1 MSFKFIIDNREIYI
15 KKYFN
20 DNTDKFPNIIY
31 KNLDLGDIIIEFN
44 DIPLIIIERKTIRD
58 LLASIKDGRYR
69 EQKTRIKD
77 SGIKYK
83 IYLIEDDITSQN
95 ILSSVQNKMI
105 TSSLLSII
113 IQEINIL
120 KTSSLSDTINIL
132 KTLYKKL
139 ICSKSNTILNYILQD
154 NVSSDNVSISD
165 NVSSDNV
172 SGDNVSISDNVS
184 GDNVSGDNVS
194 GDNVSGDNVS
204 ISKNVNECI
213 NIKKKSQ
220 DPLQCFKNQLCQIPG
235 ISNTIS
241 NVIIINYK
249 NMNELLNAFNKMDCK
264 DELKYKLLEN
274 MSWENNGKTRRIG
287 PRKAEQVYNYL
298 YK

>member
-44 DIPLIIIERKTIRD
+44 DIPLIIIERKTIPD

-95 ILSSVQNKMI
+95 ILSSAQNKMI

-120 KTSSLSDTINIL
+120 KTSSLADTINIL

-139 ICSKSNTILNYILQD
+139 ICSKANTILNYILQ
-154 NVSSDNVSISD
+154 NNL
-165 NVSSDNV
+165 SSDNV
-172 SGDNVSISDNVS
+172 SGVNVS
-184 GDNVSGDNVS
+184 GV
-194 GDNVSGDNVS
+194 NVS

-213 NIKKKSQ
+213 NIKKKSH
-220 DPLQCFKNQLCQIPG
+220 DPLQCFKNQLCQIPS

-241 NVIIINYK
+241 NVIITNYK

-287 PRKAEQVYNYL
+287 PKKAEQVYNYL
-298 YK
+298 FK

>member
-20 DNTDKFPNIIY
+20 NNAVKFPYIIY
-31 KNLDLGDIIIEFN
+31 KNLDLGDIIIEYN
-44 DIPLIIIERKTIRD
+44 DIPLIIIERKTIPD
-58 LLASIKDGRYR
+58 LLASIKDGRYK
-69 EQKTRIKD
+69 EQKKRIKE

-83 IYLIEDDITSQN
+83 IYLIEDYVTGKN
-95 ILSSVQNKMI
+95 ILSSTENKI
-105 TSSLLSII
+105 VTSSLLSII

-139 ICSKSNTILNYILQD
+139 ILSKDNTILNYILD
-154 NVSSDNVSISD
+154 NNDNND
-165 NVSSDNV
+165 NNDNLNN
-172 SGDNVSISDNVS
+172 DNLNNDNLNN
-184 GDNVSGDNVS
+184 DNLNNDNLNN
-194 GDNVSGDNVS
+194 DNLNNDNL
-204 ISKNVNECI
+204 NECV

-241 NVIIINYK
+241 TVIIKHYK
-249 NMNELLNAFNKMDCK
+249 NMNELLNAYNKLDCG
-264 DELKYKLLEN
+264 DDLKYKLLEN
-274 MSWENNGKTRRIG
+274 MNWEKKGKTRRIG
-287 PRKAEQVYNYL
+287 PKKAEQVYNYL
-298 YK
+298 FN

>member
-20 DNTDKFPNIIY
+20 NNTDKFPNIIY
-31 KNLDLGDIIIEFN
+31 KNLDLGDIIVEFN
-44 DIPLIIIERKTIRD
+44 DIPLIIIERKTIPD

-95 ILSSVQNKMI
+95 ILSSAQNKMI

-120 KTSSLSDTINIL
+120 KTSSLADTINIL

-139 ICSKSNTILNYILQD
+139 ICSKGNTILNYILQ
-154 NVSSDNVSISD
+154 NNL
-165 NVSSDNV
+165 
-172 SGDNVSISDNVS
+172 SGDNLS
-184 GDNVSGDNVS
+184 GDNLSGDNLS
-194 GDNVSGDNVS
+194 GDNLSGDNLSVS
-204 ISKNVNECI
+204 KYVNNVNDCI
-213 NIKKKSQ
+213 NIKKKSL

-241 NVIIINYK
+241 NVIITNYK

-274 MSWENNGKTRRIG
+274 MSWENNDKTRRIG

-298 YK
+298 FI